1 MLVDTKPKTF
11 SELVRIS
18 GFSHGTDV
26 WLNNAQDLITSG
38 TVPLKEAVST
48 RDDIM
53 NYLIEHG
60 IKPKTSFKVMENV
73 RKGKGIDK
81 PNKLGQKTTDYEGE
95 LKEGHIP
102 QWFIESCQKIG
113 YLFPRAHAVAYVM
126 MAFRI
131 AWYKINQP
139 LAYYCAYFTI
149 GQGLQTV
156 GHDPRLEGRNG
167 P

>member
-1 MLVDTKPKTF
+1 M
-11 SELVRIS
+11 VRIS

-38 TVPLKEAVST
+38 TVQLKEAIST

-53 NYLIEHG
+53 NYLIQHG

-81 PNKLGQKTTDYEGE
+81 LNKLGQKTSNYEEE

-102 QWFIESCQKIG
+102 QWFIDSCHKIG

-126 MAFRI
+126 M
-131 AWYKINQP
+131 P
-139 LAYYCAYFTI
+139 SVSP
-149 GQGLQTV
+149 GLKSITPWPITRPSLRSA
-156 GHDPRLEGRNG
+156 PRPSSCRL
-167 P
+167 